1 MFTSLIRHLTGSLLI
16 TSTLWVSLSATA
28 AETSQPPIALPANIQ
43 AAHAIKIALF
53 ASFPPMAWRKP
64 ESNQL
69 VGVDVDLAN
78 YLAKRL
84 GVSIVWEEVSYE
96 SAINSLMT
104 GRVDM
109 AFSLLDAPEA
119 ADRLDYLPYL
129 SSGMQPYTLTTHTPI
144 ASALDICGLKV
155 SANRRNAFDAA
166 MRTWSDA
173 NCVPAGRPAV
183 QVQPTDGTAT
193 ARLDLKQGRADVAV
207 QSSESVPATMALE
220 KDTYVTIGKP
230 LNSLAIVAAFPK
242 RSAELRQAVSQ
253 ALKDAVADG
262 TYAAALAKYGLSE
275 NSAARNILSQ

>member
-1 MFTSLIRHLTGSLLI
+1 MSCPSIIHLTGAMLAASSLMACLP
-16 TSTLWVSLSATA
+16 ATA
-28 AETSQPPIALPANIQ
+28 VETRQTPIPLPINIQ

-64 ESNQL
+64 ENNQL
-69 VGVDVDLAN
+69 VGIDVDLAD
-78 YLAKRL
+78 YLGKRL
-84 GVSIVWEEVSYE
+84 GVTIQWEEVSYE

-119 ADRLDYLPYL
+119 TDRLDYLPYL
-129 SSGMQPYTLTTHTPI
+129 NSGMQPYTLTSHAPI

-173 NCVPAGRPAV
+173 HCLTAGRPAI

-207 QSSESVPATMALE
+207 QSSESVPTTMALE
-220 KDTYVTIGKP
+220 KGTYVTIGGP

-242 RSAELRQAVSQ
+242 HSAQLRQAISQ

-262 TYAAALAKYGLSE
+262 SYAAALAKYGLTE
-275 NSAARNILSQ
+275 NSAANDILSH